1 MDPRYA
7 QSTKE
12 ERDPYVLMHHQDRV
26 RRALTYIR
34 APAKGHNSTEILYF
48 EHDMEM
54 SSRNPEEDILQQL

>member
-34 APAKGHNSTEILYF
+34 APAKFAVTRYF
-48 EHDMEM
+48 YSQD
-54 SSRNPEEDILQQL
+54 